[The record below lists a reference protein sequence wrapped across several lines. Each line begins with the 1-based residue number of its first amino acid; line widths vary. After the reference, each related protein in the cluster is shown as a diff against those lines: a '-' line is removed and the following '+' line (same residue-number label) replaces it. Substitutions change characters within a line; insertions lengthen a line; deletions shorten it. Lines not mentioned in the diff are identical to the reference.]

1 MSVFRVKL
9 TASNQGLLDS
19 NAVSTGTSIQRTVY
33 VMGPHKTN
41 RKLDDGDVFT
51 DSNYWKRFTAAVAGA
66 DNAFIEVVSDDG
78 SVYTDDSP
86 VDATANAGTFPVV
99 YDFTLTSGDTYAVN
113 TAAGKVADF
122 LGTYNSYAD
131 FCQITTSTN
140 VCKCKINGSSSAI
153 FDLSTSVVQ
162 VFNPGD
168 IRITKLEFQ
177 NTSGGNSVVQ
187 IVAGV
192 QVASNS

>member
-9 TASNQGLLDS
+9 TAGNQGLLDS
-19 NAVSTGTSIQRTVY
+19 NAVSTGTSVQRSIF

-41 RKLDDGDVFT
+41 RKLKDMDTFT
-51 DSNYWKRFTAAVAGA
+51 DSNYWKRFTAAVVGT
-66 DNAFIEVVSDDG
+66 DNAFIEVITDDG
-78 SVYTDDSP
+78 STW
-86 VDATANAGTFPVV
+86 VDGDPKNPSNAGVFPVV
-99 YDFTLTSGDTYAVN
+99 YDFTLTTGDTYAVN

-122 LGTYNSYAD
+122 LGTYNSYAVY
-131 FCQITTSTN
+131 CQITTSTN
-140 VCKCKINGSSSAI
+140 ACKCKINGSSSAI
-153 FDLSTSVVQ
+153 FDLTTSTVQ

-168 IRITKLEFQ
+168 FQISTLEFQ

-192 QVASNS
+192 QGVSNS